1 MELAAELSGPTKQDL
16 VQGFNCIVIRKGYMA
31 GKPALLGKRIAVAQ
45 ILEALSE
52 GASHEDLIDAYNL
65 TEIQINEVLAFAAS
79 VVEGSTKC
87 G

>member
-1 MELAAELSGPTKQDL
+1 MGAALDVSGPTRQDL
-16 VQGFNCIVIRKGYMA
+16 VPGFKCIVIRNGYMG

-52 GASHEDLIDAYNL
+52 GASHEDLIEAYEL
-65 TEIQINEVLAFAAS
+65 TETQINEVLAFAAA
-79 VVEGSTKC
+79 VVEGTAKC